1 MEHPGLERL
10 LDLQCEFLELT
21 EQERLDFVRS
31 VRRAREET
39 RRSPKRKDVTLLQR
53 AIEELPPEAASQII
67 VELRERVE
75 NGNGNGNGRSHP

>member
-21 EQERLDFVRS
+21 EAERLDFVRA

-53 AIEELPPEAASQII
+53 AIEDLPPDAVSQ
-67 VELRERVE
+67 VVLQLRERV
-75 NGNGNGNGRSHP
+75 NGNGNGRSHP